1 MIFQN
6 EIIVNIQLIKIIF
19 LIIKNRIEYI
29 NYSCLD
35 NFII

>member
-29 NYSCLD
+29 NYLCLD
-35 NFII
+35 NFIK